1 MTFDEQ
7 LKGAFDTITDL
18 LREEISRRVQV
29 VVNELKESAQT
40 DRERAVT
47 DAREAAA
54 RDAIE
59 REAAAVAGAEA
70 RGREAVASAEA
81 RGREAV
87 AGAEAR
93 GWEAVASAEAR
104 GREEGQEAGRLRAEE
119 ASRAAV
125 DAALAALPAVAKPD
139 GASNERL
146 AEAVRSIS
154 RARSLSEVLDTVVSS
169 VGREAPRA
177 GLFLV
182 SGGRLHGWRFVGF
195 DPAIERPESLVLPE
209 DEAGLIADAVRT
221 NVAVNNVGGEGRDM
235 SSAPAFA
242 ALPSG
247 GECLGVPIALSD
259 QVVAVLYADQGSGDA
274 EPAPAWMDAVE
285 VLVRHAARSLE
296 ALTAFKAARA
306 LMARSESPEAASGAS
321 EGAGAE
327 EDASARRY
335 ARLLISEIKL
345 YHEAVVVA
353 GRRDRDLGTRLS
365 GEIARARVLYEQRVP
380 PNVRQRANYFHDEL
394 VRTLADGDAGLLE
407 LGS

>member
-18 LREEISRRVQV
+18 LREEISRQVQM
-29 VVNELKESAQT
+29 VVNELRESART

-47 DAREAAA
+47 DAREAAE
-54 RDAIE
+54 RDANQ
-59 REAAAVAGAEA
+59 REAAAVATAEA
-70 RGREAVASAEA
+70 RGRDHGE
-81 RGREAV
+81 
-87 AGAEAR
+87 
-93 GWEAVASAEAR
+93 
-104 GREEGQEAGRLRAEE
+104 EAGRLQAEE
-119 ASRAAV
+119 ASRDAV
-125 DAALAALPAVAKPD
+125 DAALAARPAAEVRPD
-139 GASNERL
+139 GASTERL
-146 AEAVRSIS
+146 VEAVRSIS
-154 RARSLSEVLDTVVSS
+154 RARSLSEVLDTLVSG

-177 GLFLV
+177 GLLLV
-182 SGGRLHGWRFVGF
+182 SSGRLHGWRFVGF
-195 DPAIERPESLVLPE
+195 DPAIEHPESFLLSD

-221 NVAVNNVGGEGRDM
+221 NAAVNNVGGEGREM
-235 SSAPAFA
+235 TSAPAFA

-247 GECLGVPIALSD
+247 VECLAVPIALSD
-259 QVVAVLYADQGSGDA
+259 QVVAVLYADQGSADA
-274 EPAPAWMDAVE
+274 EPASAWMDAVE

-306 LMARSESPEAASGAS
+306 LMARSESSDSAQSGAG

>member
-18 LREEISRRVQV
+18 LREEVSRQVQMV
-29 VVNELKESAQT
+29 VSELRESAHT
-40 DRERAVT
+40 DRERAVAG
-47 DAREAAA
+47 AREAAE
-54 RDAIE
+54 RDAIQ
-59 REAAAVAGAEA
+59 RETAAVATAEA
-70 RGREAVASAEA
+70 RGREQ
-81 RGREAV
+81 GH
-87 AGAEAR
+87 
-93 GWEAVASAEAR
+93 
-104 GREEGQEAGRLRAEE
+104 QAGRLQAEE
-119 ASRAAV
+119 ASRDAV
-125 DAALAALPAVAKPD
+125 DAALAARPAAEVRPD

-146 AEAVRSIS
+146 VDVVRSIS
-154 RARSLSEVLDTVVSS
+154 RARSLSEVLDTLVSG

-177 GLFLV
+177 GLLLV

-195 DPAIERPESLVLPE
+195 DPAIEHPELFVLPD
-209 DEAGLIADAVRT
+209 DEAGVIADAVRT
-221 NVAVNNVGGEGRDM
+221 NAAVNNVGGEGGETT
-235 SSAPAFA
+235 SAPAFA
-242 ALPSG
+242 ALPTG
-247 GECLGVPIALSD
+247 VECLAVPIALSD
-259 QVVAVLYADQGSGDA
+259 QVVAVLYADQGSADA

-306 LMARSESPEAASGAS
+306 LMARSESSDMARSGPS
-321 EGAGAE
+321 EEAGAE

-335 ARLLISEIKL
+335 ARLLICEIKL

-380 PNVRQRANYFHDEL
+380 PNVRRRANYFHDEL

>member
-18 LREEISRRVQV
+18 LREEIGRQVQM
-29 VVNELKESAQT
+29 VVNELRESART

-47 DAREAAA
+47 DARDAAE
-54 RDAIE
+54 RDANQ
-59 REAAAVAGAEA
+59 RQAA
-70 RGREAVASAEA
+70 AVASAEA
-81 RGREAV
+81 RGREQ
-87 AGAEAR
+87 GE
-93 GWEAVASAEAR
+93 
-104 GREEGQEAGRLRAEE
+104 EAGRLQAEE
-119 ASRAAV
+119 ASRDAV
-125 DAALAALPAVAKPD
+125 DAALAARPAVEIRPN

-146 AEAVRSIS
+146 VEAVRSIS
-154 RARSLSEVLDTVVSS
+154 RARSLSEVLDTLVSG

-177 GLFLV
+177 GLLLV
-182 SGGRLHGWRFVGF
+182 SGGRLQGWRFVGF
-195 DPAIERPESLVLPE
+195 DPAIEHPESFVPSD

-221 NVAVNNVGGEGRDM
+221 NAAVNNVGGEGREM
-235 SSAPAFA
+235 TSAPAFA

-247 GECLGVPIALSD
+247 VECLAVPIALSD
-259 QVVAVLYADQGSGDA
+259 QVVAVLYADQGSADA

-306 LMARSESPEAASGAS
+306 LMARSESSDSAQSGAG

-380 PNVRQRANYFHDEL
+380 PNVRQRGNYFHDEL

>member
-18 LREEISRRVQV
+18 LREEVSRQVQMV
-29 VVNELKESAQT
+29 VSELRESAHA

-47 DAREAAA
+47 GAREAAE
-54 RDAIE
+54 RDAIQ
-59 REAAAVAGAEA
+59 REAAAVATAEA
-70 RGREAVASAEA
+70 RGREQGE
-81 RGREAV
+81 
-87 AGAEAR
+87 
-93 GWEAVASAEAR
+93 
-104 GREEGQEAGRLRAEE
+104 EAGRLQAEE
-119 ASRAAV
+119 ASRDAL
-125 DAALAALPAVAKPD
+125 DAALAARPAVEVRPD
-139 GASNERL
+139 GTSNERL
-146 AEAVRSIS
+146 VEAVRSMS
-154 RARSLSEVLDTVVSS
+154 RARSLSEVLDTLVSG

-177 GLFLV
+177 GLLLV

-195 DPAIERPESLVLPE
+195 DPAIEHPELFVVPD
-209 DEAGLIADAVRT
+209 DEAGVIADAVRT
-221 NVAVNNVGGEGRDM
+221 NAAVNNVGGEGGEM
-235 SSAPAFA
+235 TSAPAFA

-247 GECLGVPIALSD
+247 VECLAVPIALSE
-259 QVVAVLYADQGSGDA
+259 QVVAVLYADQGSADA
-274 EPAPAWMDAVE
+274 EPAPSWMDAVE

-306 LMARSESPEAASGAS
+306 LMARSESSDMARSGTS